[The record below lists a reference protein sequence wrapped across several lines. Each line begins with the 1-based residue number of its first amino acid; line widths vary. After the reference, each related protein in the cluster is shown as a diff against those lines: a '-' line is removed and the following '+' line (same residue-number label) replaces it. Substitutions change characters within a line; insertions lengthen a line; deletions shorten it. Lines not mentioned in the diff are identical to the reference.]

1 MYFLY
6 FKRSHFSL
14 STKDIH
20 FICSQYRRISRTSV
34 IVTTAKH
41 SFFSKWAMIFF
52 PSKLLVKIIKIYTS
66 SVGQLLCRHRQAPGE
81 TVKKAKCVFGIFPHT
96 GHSFFP
102 QRYCL
107 RLRVHSLFLP
117 NPALNR
123 HSTRMITLCYLC
135 AVLGGLM

>member
-1 MYFLY
+1 
-6 FKRSHFSL
+6 
-14 STKDIH
+14 
-20 FICSQYRRISRTSV
+20 
-34 IVTTAKH
+34 
-41 SFFSKWAMIFF
+41 MIFF

-107 RLRVHSLFLP
+107 RVRVHSLFLP

-123 HSTRMITLCYLC
+123 HSTRMITHCRVRRVNVVLIYLSWDILYKTKSKHIFTLTLIC
-135 AVLGGLM
+135 AQMICVFV

>member
-1 MYFLY
+1 
-6 FKRSHFSL
+6 
-14 STKDIH
+14 
-20 FICSQYRRISRTSV
+20 
-34 IVTTAKH
+34 
-41 SFFSKWAMIFF
+41 MIFF

-123 HSTRMITLCYLC
+123 HSARMITHCCVRRVNVVLIYLSWDILCKTKSKHIFTLTLIC
-135 AVLGGLM
+135 AQMICIFV